1 MAWDGFSWLATAAV
15 GGLAWLGKRHVRRID
30 HNEKRLGEIE
40 KEIAGL
46 ATKSDLET
54 IRGHVDDRIES
65 LRRDMSQQH
74 AQIVS
79 YLMRGTGER

>member
-1 MAWDGFSWLATAAV
+1 MAWDGFTWIATAAV
-15 GGLAWLGKRHVRRID
+15 GGLAWLGKRHVHRID
-30 HNEKRLGEIE
+30 KGERRLAELE

-46 ATKSDLET
+46 ATKGDLET
-54 IRGHVDDRIES
+54 IRSHVDDRIEL

-74 AQIVS
+74 AQIIS